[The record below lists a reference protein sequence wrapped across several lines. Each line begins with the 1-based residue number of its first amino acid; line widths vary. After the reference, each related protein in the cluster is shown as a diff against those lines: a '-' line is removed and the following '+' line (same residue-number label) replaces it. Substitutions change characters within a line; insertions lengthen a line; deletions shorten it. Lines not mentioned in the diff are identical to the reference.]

1 MAKSSQHFTPEN
13 RLSQQGSQHEAS
25 QHSQHGRNSLAT
37 SSQHG
42 AEQGSQ
48 HPQRIPVRVRACC
61 ECFARS
67 ELAERIRRAA
77 NPLNGK
83 PRIGARD
90 IGRSTSPRSSPSS
103 LPTSRQAAPHASNC
117 ITPDAGNVPGSGSSP
132 RIRCAQSAKPR
143 TSWSQPSSW
152 TT

>member
-77 NPLNGK
+77 RALNGK
-83 PRIGARD
+83 PRIGALTAAELD
-90 IGRSTSPRSSPSS
+90 AARSWHAG
-103 LPTSRQAAPHASNC
+103 SR
-117 ITPDAGNVPGSGSSP
+117 
-132 RIRCAQSAKPR
+132 
-143 TSWSQPSSW
+143 
-152 TT
+152 